1 MEYAGARPGSRLGV
15 PGTGEGQDQG
25 QDECAQA
32 ELFDALHGAQFRIA
46 VLEKF
51 LGSFQSLDFSAH
63 GQHTHTEVDAQGAD
77 HGVRQ
82 NVDEP
87 VGIHKFF
94 AGEVLQRCDCG
105 LVHSAADGGAAAAQ
119 GNAPSD
125 SQHDGQA
132 SFRGGDIF
140 FACCLEHCHCDRAE
154 QGDDCDVRQNG
165 GEDGGCTEP
174 KRWSETSGGADN
186 GQTFSRYDDPGRWMP
201 KA

>member
-1 MEYAGARPGSRLGV
+1 MLCFFPSEQGAGLAVLLHDDEEADEAQGQHGVCRCQAGEQTCV

-105 LVHSAADGGAAAAQ
+105 LVHSAADGGTAAA
-119 GNAPSD
+119 
-125 SQHDGQA
+125 
-132 SFRGGDIF
+132 
-140 FACCLEHCHCDRAE
+140 
-154 QGDDCDVRQNG
+154 
-165 GEDGGCTEP
+165 
-174 KRWSETSGGADN
+174 
-186 GQTFSRYDDPGRWMP
+186 
-201 KA
+201 